1 MEGAERA
8 NGIRAFASGRRVDE
22 KADRAR
28 GMGFRRQCVSPL
40 TLALFVGAAALNVAA
55 GVDADAPFT
64 AVATDPG
71 DAGGDLDAPSSELGR
86 RRRPVSSGVTGWKL
100 MDDDAVSQAAV
111 HYGLPESMKTFAA
124 CARICHDQHA
134 QLENDMR
141 GYVGATDGVEWSR
154 AQCACACAGMELNEE
169 ERAKVCASEMRQRFG
184 ISIGGH
190 SCWACEHEP
199 AVQVRAL
206 PLIDSC
212 VCHSFDTKEAK
223 QAYNVST
230 GTCQK
235 RTKGHRRLGGWKR
248 SCQGSAATGCTL
260 SDDYTC
266 PGFDGIS
273 GTVWETPD
281 LPNMAPCE
289 SIPRGCGKP
298 EGRRHLCSNP
308 TWVAACPHVC
318 SKQCKAAKKHC
329 DAVKN
334 APNSHSADDRKKCAN
349 FAFGT
354 RS

>member
-1 MEGAERA
+1 
-8 NGIRAFASGRRVDE
+8 
-22 KADRAR
+22 
-28 GMGFRRQCVSPL
+28 
-40 TLALFVGAAALNVAA
+40 
-55 GVDADAPFT
+55 
-64 AVATDPG
+64 
-71 DAGGDLDAPSSELGR
+71 
-86 RRRPVSSGVTGWKL
+86 
-100 MDDDAVSQAAV
+100 
-111 HYGLPESMKTFAA
+111 
-124 CARICHDQHA
+124 
-134 QLENDMR
+134 MR

-206 PLIDSC
+206 PMIDSC

-281 LPNMAPCE
+281 PPNMAPCE

-298 EGRRHLCSNP
+298 ESRPRLCSNLN
-308 TWVAACPHVC
+308 WLAACPHVC
-318 SKQCKAAKKHC
+318 SKQCKAAKEHC

-349 FAFGT
+349 FVFGT

>member
-1 MEGAERA
+1 MGTSEPIGRGE
-8 NGIRAFASGRRVDE
+8 RRVDE

-28 GMGFRRQCVSPL
+28 GMRFRRHCVSPL
-40 TLALFVGAAALNVAA
+40 MLALFVGAAALNVAA
-55 GVDADAPFT
+55 GVDADAPFM

-71 DAGGDLDAPSSELGR
+71 DAGGELDAPSSELGR
-86 RRRPVSSGVTGWKL
+86 RSSGIPGIPGWKL

-134 QLENDMR
+134 QLENHMR
-141 GYVGATDGVEWSR
+141 GYGGAPDGDGWSR

-206 PLIDSC
+206 PMIDSC

-235 RTKGHRRLGGWKR
+235 RPFFIRAGIRKDLVKARRRL
-248 SCQGSAATGCTL
+248 
-260 SDDYTC
+260 
-266 PGFDGIS
+266 
-273 GTVWETPD
+273 
-281 LPNMAPCE
+281 
-289 SIPRGCGKP
+289 
-298 EGRRHLCSNP
+298 
-308 TWVAACPHVC
+308 
-318 SKQCKAAKKHC
+318 
-329 DAVKN
+329 AVL
-334 APNSHSADDRKKCAN
+334 
-349 FAFGT
+349 
-354 RS
+354 

>member
-40 TLALFVGAAALNVAA
+40 MLALFVGAAALNVAA
-55 GVDADAPFT
+55 GVDANAPFT
-64 AVATDPG
+64 AVATDPD
-71 DAGGDLDAPSSELGR
+71 DAGGELDAPSSELGR
-86 RRRPVSSGVTGWKL
+86 RSSGNPGIPGWKL

-111 HYGLPESMKTFAA
+111 HYGIPESMKTFAA

-134 QLENDMR
+134 QLENHM
-141 GYVGATDGVEWSR
+141 GSYVGATDGVEWSR

-206 PLIDSC
+206 PMIDSC

-235 RTKGHRRLGGWKR
+235 RDATRSEGWKT
-248 SCQGSAATGCTL
+248 SCRGSAATGCTL
-260 SDDYTC
+260 SDHRPC
-266 PGFDGIS
+266 PGGDGIS

-281 LPNMAPCE
+281 LPKRAPCE
-289 SIPRGCGKP
+289 SVPRGCGKAESRP
-298 EGRRHLCSNP
+298 HLCSNP
-308 TWVAACPHVC
+308 NWMAICPHVC
-318 SKQCKAAKKHC
+318 SKQCRAAKEHC

-334 APNSHSADDRKKCAN
+334 APNSYSADDRKKCAN
-349 FAFGT
+349 FVFGT